1 MTKNKTKKQVSSD
14 SKKNENNN
22 FEENENEEVISEDNS
37 DNNYLNSEEELK
49 KELEQ
54 AIEDKKRALADAE
67 NTRRRGIK
75 DLEQSR
81 KYGHISFARE
91 MLSVVDSLE
100 SAVNS
105 SPQNKDQL
113 TDEIKNF
120 IVGVEMTLEQ
130 LKQVFNNH
138 NISKIDPQ
146 GDKFDYN
153 VHQAMFEKETDEVE
167 PGLIIEVMQPG
178 WSLHDRLLRPAM
190 VGVSKKKIK
199 KTKS

>member
-22 FEENENEEVISEDNS
+22 IEKNENEEVVSEDIN
-37 DNNYLNSEEELK
+37 DNNNLNSEEDLK

-75 DLEQSR
+75 DLEQLR

-91 MLSVVDSLE
+91 MLSVIDSLE

-138 NISKIDPQ
+138 NIFKIDPQ
-146 GDKFDYN
+146 GDRFDYN
-153 VHQAMFEKETDEVE
+153 VHQAMFEKETDEFE

-190 VGVSKKKIK
+190 VGVSKKKINK
-199 KTKS
+199 D

>member
-1 MTKNKTKKQVSSD
+1 MTKNKTKKQDSSNSSD
-14 SKKNENNN
+14 NGNDNIEEKNDEKAVFDDNNN
-22 FEENENEEVISEDNS
+22 
-37 DNNYLNSEEELK
+37 LNSEEELK

-54 AIEDKKRALADAE
+54 AIEDKKRALAEAE

-75 DLEQSR
+75 DLELSR
-81 KYGHISFARE
+81 KYGHLSFARE

-105 SPQNKDQL
+105 SPQNKDEL
-113 TDEIKNF
+113 TDETKNF

-138 NISKIDPQ
+138 NITKIDPQ

-167 PGLIIEVMQPG
+167 PGVIIEVMQPG

-190 VGVSKKKIK
+190 VGVSKKNTN
-199 KTKS
+199 KT

>member
-1 MTKNKTKKQVSSD
+1 MTKNKTKKQGSSNL
-14 SKKNENNN
+14 SNNGN
-22 FEENENEEVISEDNS
+22 DNIEENKDKEAVFD
-37 DNNYLNSEEELK
+37 DNNLNSEEELK

-54 AIEDKKRALADAE
+54 AIEDKKRALAEAE

-81 KYGHISFARE
+81 KYGHLAFARE

-105 SPQNKDQL
+105 SPQNKDEL
-113 TDEIKNF
+113 TDETKNF

-167 PGLIIEVMQPG
+167 PGVIIEVMQPG

-190 VGVSKKKIK
+190 VGVSKKKTNK
-199 KTKS
+199 D

>member
-1 MTKNKTKKQVSSD
+1 MTKNKTKKQGSSNLSNNGND
-14 SKKNENNN
+14 NIEESKV
-22 FEENENEEVISEDNS
+22 EEVVSEDNNVFNS
-37 DNNYLNSEEELK
+37 DEDLK

-54 AIEDKKRALADAE
+54 AIEDKKRALAEAE

-81 KYGHISFARE
+81 KYGHLAFARE

-105 SPQNKDQL
+105 SPQNKDEL
-113 TDEIKNF
+113 TDETKNF

-190 VGVSKKKIK
+190 VGVSKKKTNK
-199 KTKS
+199 D

>member
-1 MTKNKTKKQVSSD
+1 MKKNKTKKQNSSNNGNDNIEGIKDEEVVSD
-14 SKKNENNN
+14 DNNN
-22 FEENENEEVISEDNS
+22 LNFEQ
-37 DNNYLNSEEELK
+37 ELK

-54 AIEDKKRALADAE
+54 AIEDKKRALAEAE

-81 KYGHISFARE
+81 KYGHLSFARE

-100 SAVNS
+100 SAVNLT
-105 SPQNKDQL
+105 PKNKDEFK
-113 TDEIKNF
+113 DEVKNF
-120 IVGVEMTLEQ
+120 IIGVEMTLEQ

-138 NISKIDPQ
+138 NISKIDPL
-146 GDKFDYN
+146 GDRFDYN
-153 VHQAMFEKETDEVE
+153 IHQAMFEKETDEVE

-190 VGVSKKKIK
+190 VGVSKKKANK
-199 KTKS
+199 D

>member
-1 MTKNKTKKQVSSD
+1 MTKNKTKKQDSSNL
-14 SKKNENNN
+14 SNNGKDN
-22 FEENENEEVISEDNS
+22 IEDNKVEEVVSEDDNDFNS
-37 DNNYLNSEEELK
+37 DEDLK

-54 AIEDKKRALADAE
+54 AIEDKKRALAEAE

-81 KYGHISFARE
+81 KYGHLAFARE

-105 SPQNKDQL
+105 SPQNKDEL
-113 TDEIKNF
+113 TDETKNF

-190 VGVSKKKIK
+190 VGVSKKKANK
-199 KTKS
+199 D

>member
-1 MTKNKTKKQVSSD
+1 MTKNKIKKQDSS
-14 SKKNENNN
+14 NNGN
-22 FEENENEEVISEDNS
+22 DNIEDNKVEEVVSEDDNDFNS
-37 DNNYLNSEEELK
+37 DENLK

-54 AIEDKKRALADAE
+54 AIEDKKRALAEAE

-81 KYGHISFARE
+81 KYGHLSFARE

-105 SPQNKDQL
+105 SPQNKDEL

-190 VGVSKKKIK
+190 VGVSKKKANK
-199 KTKS
+199 D

>member
-1 MTKNKTKKQVSSD
+1 MKKNKAKKHVPLDTDNDETNNIEVSKDEKS
-14 SKKNENNN
+14 
-22 FEENENEEVISEDNS
+22 VPEDNGPIS
-37 DNNYLNSEEELK
+37 DEALK
-49 KELEQ
+49 MELEQ
-54 AIEDKKRALADAE
+54 AIEDKKRALAEAE

-81 KYGHISFARE
+81 RYGHLSFARE

-105 SPQNKDQL
+105 TPQNKDNI
-113 TDEIKNF
+113 TDEIKNL

-130 LKQVFNNH
+130 LKQVFNKH
-138 NISKIDPQ
+138 NISKIDPH

-153 VHQAMFEKETDEVE
+153 IHQAMFEKETDKVE
-167 PGLIIEVMQPG
+167 PGIIIEVMQPG

-190 VGVSKKKIK
+190 VGVSKKKINK
-199 KTKS
+199 E

>member
-1 MTKNKTKKQVSSD
+1 MTKNKTKKQDPSNNGNDNIEENKDEEVVPD
-14 SKKNENNN
+14 NNN
-22 FEENENEEVISEDNS
+22 LNFED
-37 DNNYLNSEEELK
+37 ELR

-54 AIEDKKRALADAE
+54 AIEDKKRALAEAE

-81 KYGHISFARE
+81 KYGHLAFARE

-105 SPQNKDQL
+105 SPQNKDEL
-113 TDEIKNF
+113 TDETKNF

-190 VGVSKKKIK
+190 VGVSKKKANK
-199 KTKS
+199 D

>member
-1 MTKNKTKKQVSSD
+1 MTKNKA
-14 SKKNENNN
+14 KKNVSADSVNNN
-22 FEENENEEVISEDNS
+22 ESNDIEENIDEEVLSADNNDLNS
-37 DNNYLNSEEELK
+37 DEDLK

-67 NTRRRGIK
+67 NTRRRGVK

-81 KYGHISFARE
+81 KYGHVSFARE

-105 SPQNKDQL
+105 SPQNKDEL

-167 PGLIIEVMQPG
+167 PGVIIEVMQPG

-190 VGVSKKKIK
+190 VGVSKKKINK
-199 KTKS
+199 D

>member
-1 MTKNKTKKQVSSD
+1 MTKNKTKKQNFSNSS
-14 SKKNENNN
+14 KNGNDNI
-22 FEENENEEVISEDNS
+22 EENKDEEAVFD
-37 DNNYLNSEEELK
+37 DNNLNFEEELK

-75 DLEQSR
+75 DLEQTR

-105 SPQNKDQL
+105 SPQNKDEL
-113 TDEIKNF
+113 TDELKNF

-153 VHQAMFEKETDEVE
+153 VHQAMFEKETDEFE

-190 VGVSKKKIK
+190 VGVSKKKT
-199 KTKS
+199 TKD

>member
-22 FEENENEEVISEDNS
+22 IEENENEEVISEDNN

-67 NTRRRGIK
+67 NTRRRGVK

-153 VHQAMFEKETDEVE
+153 VHQAMFEKETDEFE

-190 VGVSKKKIK
+190 VGVSKKKANK
-199 KTKS
+199 D

>member
-1 MTKNKTKKQVSSD
+1 MTKNKTKKQFSSD
-14 SKKNENNN
+14 SKKKENNN
-22 FEENENEEVISEDNS
+22 IEENENEEVVSQDNNDLNS
-37 DNNYLNSEEELK
+37 DEDLK

-54 AIEDKKRALADAE
+54 AIEDKKRALAEAE

-81 KYGHISFARE
+81 KYGHLSFARE

-105 SPQNKDQL
+105 SPQNKDEL
-113 TDEIKNF
+113 SDEIKNF

-167 PGLIIEVMQPG
+167 PGVIIEVMQPG

-190 VGVSKKKIK
+190 VGVSKKNTNKN
-199 KTKS
+199 

>member
-1 MTKNKTKKQVSSD
+1 MTKNKTKKQVSSN
-14 SKKNENNN
+14 SSNNGN
-22 FEENENEEVISEDNS
+22 DNIEENKDEEVVS
-37 DNNYLNSEEELK
+37 DNNNLNFDDELR

-54 AIEDKKRALADAE
+54 AIEDKKRALAEAE

-81 KYGHISFARE
+81 KYGHLSFARE

-105 SPQNKDQL
+105 SPQNKDEL
-113 TDEIKNF
+113 TDETKNF

-190 VGVSKKKIK
+190 VGVSKKKA
-199 KTKS
+199 TKD

>member
-1 MTKNKTKKQVSSD
+1 MTKNKTKKQDSS
-14 SKKNENNN
+14 NNGN
-22 FEENENEEVISEDNS
+22 DNIEDNKLEEVVSEDDNDFNS
-37 DNNYLNSEEELK
+37 DEELK

-54 AIEDKKRALADAE
+54 AIEDRKRALADAE

-105 SPQNKDQL
+105 SPQNKDEL

-153 VHQAMFEKETDEVE
+153 VHQAMFERETDEVE

-190 VGVSKKKIK
+190 VGVSKKKANK
-199 KTKS
+199 D

>member
-22 FEENENEEVISEDNS
+22 IEENENEEVVSEDNN
-37 DNNYLNSEEELK
+37 DNNDLNSEEELK

-190 VGVSKKKIK
+190 VGVSKKKINK
-199 KTKS
+199 D

>member
-14 SKKNENNN
+14 SKNNENSN
-22 FEENENEEVISEDNS
+22 FEDNVEEVVSEDNNDFNS
-37 DNNYLNSEEELK
+37 DEDLK

-54 AIEDKKRALADAE
+54 AIEDKKRALAESE

-81 KYGHISFARE
+81 KYGHLSFARE

-100 SAVNS
+100 SAVNAT
-105 SPQNKDQL
+105 PQNKDNL
-113 TDEIKNF
+113 TDELKNF

-138 NISKIDPQ
+138 NISKIDPN

-153 VHQAMFEKETDEVE
+153 IHQAMFEKETDKVE
-167 PGLIIEVMQPG
+167 PGIIIEVMQPG

-190 VGVSKKKIK
+190 VGVSKKKINK
-199 KTKS
+199 E

>member
-1 MTKNKTKKQVSSD
+1 MTKNKTKTKKQNSSNNGND
-14 SKKNENNN
+14 NIEEKKDEEAAFDDNNN
-22 FEENENEEVISEDNS
+22 
-37 DNNYLNSEEELK
+37 LNSEQELK

-81 KYGHISFARE
+81 KYGHLSFARE
-91 MLSVVDSLE
+91 MLSVADSLE

-105 SPQNKDQL
+105 SPQNKDEL

-138 NISKIDPQ
+138 NISKIDPLR
-146 GDKFDYN
+146 DKFDYN

-167 PGLIIEVMQPG
+167 PGVIIEVMQPG

-190 VGVSKKKIK
+190 VGVSKKKNNK
-199 KTKS
+199 D

>member
-22 FEENENEEVISEDNS
+22 IEENENEEIIFEDNN
-37 DNNYLNSEEELK
+37 DNNDLNSEEKLK

-190 VGVSKKKIK
+190 VGVSKKKANK
-199 KTKS
+199 D